1 MEQNNQKTRS
11 ALGRAHVPPTKVFR
25 RLSRHSHVDY
35 SNAVLQ
41 IYRMGQKNRPPL
53 YSCVYIV
60 LLYLLTFT
68 NNIPCKLKLCPTY
81 VY

>member
-41 IYRMGQKNRPPL
+41 IYRMGQKNRPPPIFLCL
-53 YSCVYIV
+53 YSAAVFV
-60 LLYLLTFT
+60 
-68 NNIPCKLKLCPTY
+68 NIY
-81 VY
+81 E